1 MHIKNRCRGRIIKQ
15 TQVST
20 EVNNQDSREG
30 RMNTNPA
37 GDEEDGKAG
46 RDGEESLNSH
56 ETGLRQAP
64 PAISEAQEQRR
75 SLEGMP
81 SSLSLE
87 ELFRTEDELASA
99 PSDSD
104 QAPSVASPDPAFSAA
119 EELFIRLAPALDD
132 LQKAA
137 KQFLAEG
144 DVPGPKTFHE
154 LMNDEVLELTFIFS
168 EYSWNVD
175 VFRHCLVNATIYI
188 NRKFPVNQE
197 FSPQVSKR
205 REALAEFGAYIAFA
219 AWINDKPLSRVRFH
233 IDKEDGAEVVDANAD
248 ALMYLTESCLGSFAR
263 GVNDPQAEN
272 LDHFTR
278 EWSRMGFVEK
288 AGAASFTLDE
298 LLRIHSPS
306 LKWQEV
312 SPFRKSRARRFLVSL
327 ADKLAAGV
335 TCRGRVAVAE
345 GVKKWTAHSIKRAIR
360 RKVTA
365 ARIFGSAISGDA
377 HGPETES
384 EPALRRFLSQMS
396 ALWPKLRPQ
405 AISENP
411 EHPGFLAQEPYFS
424 EQGLP
429 RDPETG
435 EIQPPPE
442 PQVDRRFWE
451 NLLHALNA
459 SPAEDD
465 RTQALLAAIREDKV
479 IPRLGS
485 ASRKT
490 REALRPTLVRLF
502 ATLTD
507 GHLRDLTESARG
519 RLMHIK
525 HKFNLPA
532 PDDYKFNTQGI
543 FDPYD
548 HQRVIDNAK
557 AFVGRLEA
565 RIAANDPVMRGLTLG
580 DDEFKSLT
588 DQQKQ
593 TLLEAMAH
601 ECAMA
606 VGLNP
611 PPKVQYDPG
620 LHDEVANTS
629 VEIPSKITCGES
641 IFLFGPTFAI
651 DTLAHEVE
659 HAVQFNLRWRIN
671 STQSPSPAVSA
682 RYRFLPKKK
691 VPKHNK
697 YRANVQQARPKTE
710 LTSYD
715 KLLGNGCERLGY
727 LAGLSASIYAA
738 RSERFNSRSQGILRD
753 IDPANA
759 GSDLRLA
766 FTRMLTEAV
775 KTSAPEI
782 ANRPY
787 LFSPLN
793 QSGEIG
799 RKEVKDAHE
808 VYEAFKYD
816 RPQESSNADSP
827 TFPMLIRDDAV
838 RHQKEVLFFAS
849 QPEIMKKAYD
859 PRDPACVPCRLLCA
873 MVISPDQSLF
883 DRRIHVLPKGN
894 MALRKTS
901 LERRLRSLCKDY
913 PDEFTR
919 MAAAY
924 ALPHSGRM
932 LDIANSVPREMPRSP
947 HAVSVDLE
955 KEMGVAMRE
964 LAAQFGISDNKPVKP
979 ARQVLEGLLRLQ
991 DSGDDYGILTMIT
1004 GLRSRM
1010 PGFEN
1015 IDDTEGFVAP
1025 DKAQLLDRMIV
1036 SGLLRRIDDAAPTIQ
1051 EDLKK
1056 YFRTKHNFEFVT
1068 ADRRQEG
1075 FNDEYLGRLA
1085 DLARQY
1091 SNKMCN
1097 EVLIEVATRA
1107 MGVTRE
1113 SPEGE
1118 RISRKINSV
1127 SLANDGGLPKERGGN
1142 ARTR

>member
-1 MHIKNRCRGRIIKQ
+1 
-15 TQVST
+15 
-20 EVNNQDSREG
+20 
-30 RMNTNPA
+30 MNTNSA

-46 RDGEESLNSH
+46 RDGEESLSSH
-56 ETGLRQAP
+56 EMDLRQES

-75 SLEGMP
+75 SLEGTS
-81 SSLSLE
+81 SSLSLG

-104 QAPSVASPDPAFSAA
+104 QAPSVASPDPASLAA
-119 EELFIRLAPALDD
+119 EELFIGLAPALDD

-144 DVPGPKTFHE
+144 DVPGPKTYHE
-154 LMNDEVLELTFIFS
+154 LMNDEALRPIFV
-168 EYSWNVD
+168 EYSGNAR
-175 VFRHCLVNATIYI
+175 VFMDCLENATRYI

-197 FSPQVSKR
+197 VSPEVRKR

-219 AWINDKPLSRVRFH
+219 ERINDKPLSRVRFH
-233 IDKEDGAEVVDANAD
+233 REKQITGTFRHFRMYFMKKKAEVETMKKAGGE
-248 ALMYLTESCLGSFAR
+248 ALRYLTESCLKSFAR
-263 GVNDPQAEN
+263 SVNDSQARN

-278 EWSRMGFVEK
+278 EWSRMDFVEK

-306 LKWQEV
+306 LKWQEI
-312 SPFRKSRARRFLVSL
+312 SPFGKSGAPEAL
-327 ADKLAAGV
+327 AQLASAEAGAF
-335 TCRGRVAVAE
+335 TCLGSVAVAE
-345 GVKKWTAHSIKRAIR
+345 GFKKWTTHSIKRAIR

-365 ARIFGSAISGDA
+365 ARIFGSAVSGDA
-377 HGPETES
+377 HGAETES
-384 EPALRRFLSQMS
+384 EPTLRRFLSQMS
-396 ALWPKLRPQ
+396 ALWPKLQPQ
-405 AISENP
+405 AISENR
-411 EHPGFLAQEPYFS
+411 EHPGVLAQEPYFS

-451 NLLHALNA
+451 NLLHAFHV
-459 SPAEDD
+459 SPTEDD
-465 RTQALLAAIREDKV
+465 RMQALLAAVREDKV

-485 ASRKT
+485 ATRKT
-490 REALRPTLVRLF
+490 REALRPTLMRLF

-532 PDDYKFNTQGI
+532 PDDYKFNTQGR

-557 AFVGRLEA
+557 AFVNRLEV
-565 RIAANDPVMRGLTLG
+565 RIAANDPVMQRLSLDTY
-580 DDEFKSLT
+580 EFARLT
-588 DQQKQ
+588 DHQKQ

-606 VGLNP
+606 SGANP
-611 PPKVQYDPG
+611 PLKVKYDSSWT
-620 LHDEVANTS
+620 ESAASTFRT
-629 VEIPSKITCGES
+629 IPVKID
-641 IFLFGPTFAI
+641 FGPSTFQSGP
-651 DTLAHEVE
+651 TLAIEVVAHEME
-659 HAVQFNLRWRIN
+659 HALQNNLRWRIN
-671 STQSPSPAVSA
+671 STQSPSPVVSA
-682 RYRFLPKKK
+682 RYWFSPKKK
-691 VPKHNK
+691 VSKHNK
-697 YRANVQQARPKTE
+697 YRANVQRTRPGEK
-710 LTSYD
+710 LTKYD
-715 KLLGNGCERLGY
+715 YQFGEGMERLAY
-727 LAGLSASIYAA
+727 VAGLAA
-738 RSERFNSRSQGILRD
+738 TMFAVKSETLNPGRNQGVFSD

-766 FTRMLTEAV
+766 FTRMLANAA
-775 KTSAPEI
+775 KSSASEI

-787 LFSPLN
+787 LFAPLN
-793 QSGEIG
+793 QSSEIG
-799 RKEVKDAHE
+799 GEEAKDAHE
-808 VYEAFKYD
+808 VYEAFMHT
-816 RPQESSNADSP
+816 RPQGSSNVDSP
-827 TFPMLIRDDAV
+827 TFSTLNRDDDV
-838 RHQKEVLFFAS
+838 KRQKYVLFFAS

-873 MVISPDQSLF
+873 MVSRPDHSLF
-883 DRRIHVLPKGN
+883 DWKIHVLPDGDPI
-894 MALRKTS
+894 TS
-901 LERRLRSLCKDY
+901 LERRLHTFCKDY

-919 MAAAY
+919 MAVVDELAKRVW
-924 ALPHSGRM
+924 PRQRERM
-932 LDIANSVPREMPRSP
+932 LDIADSIPREMPRSP

-955 KEMGVAMRE
+955 KEMGVAMNE
-964 LAAQFGISDNKPVKP
+964 LAAQFGISNNKCAKP
-979 ARQVLEGLLRLQ
+979 TRQALEGLLRLQ
-991 DSGDDYGILTMIT
+991 DGGNDYGIITMIT

-1010 PGFEN
+1010 PGFGD
-1015 IDDTEGFVAP
+1015 IADAKGFVAP
-1025 DKAQLLDRMIV
+1025 DKAELLDRMIV

-1051 EDLKK
+1051 EALEDH
-1056 YFRTKHNFEFVT
+1056 FHRKHSFQFVT

-1085 DLARQY
+1085 GLARQY